1 MTNENASKR
10 AAGTNGSG
18 TNGGSNGYNGRN
30 GAAGA
35 SPWLAPSDPGP
46 DERLANIRL
55 RARIVG
61 AGFIALFF
69 CAAVIWYMA
78 GAESALIVLMLGAM
92 ALFAA
97 AMFLFQDLLRE
108 DSKKAKRIRDRDARY
123 RQTLALLPEGV
134 VILGE
139 GRRIEWVNEQAT
151 VHMGVRQ
158 EDAGKP
164 FFDVVTDRDF
174 ERWLS
179 EGDFAS
185 RFMLEQPGG
194 SRIFEVAVVAPD
206 ARHTLIVTHDV
217 TERRRIDDM
226 RRDFVANV
234 SHELRTPLTVISG
247 FLETEVEQPGAPSAL
262 LMHHRQLMVEQTRR
276 MKRLLEDLL
285 MLSGLENADEPGSDE
300 PAVIAMPKLVEDVVR
315 EGKALSNGR
324 HEITMEVED
333 VSLIGQPEEI
343 RSAAMNLVSNAV
355 RYTPDGGSIHV
366 VWRRQGTGAIFSVRD
381 TGIGIATKHI
391 PRLTERFFRVDK
403 GRSRATGGTGLGLA
417 IVKHILR
424 RNGGE
429 LGIESE
435 LGKGS
440 TFSMR
445 FPESRIFRPIG

>member
-1 MTNENASKR
+1 MTNEHVTSTKDAQALATTGAVGMASMG
-10 AAGTNGSG
+10 GTESRSLND
-18 TNGGSNGYNGRN
+18 
-30 GAAGA
+30 
-35 SPWLAPSDPGP
+35 LGP
-46 DERLANIRL
+46 DERLRNIRL
-55 RARIVG
+55 RARVVL
-61 AGFIALFF
+61 AGFIALFVLAGF
-69 CAAVIWYMA
+69 IWYFGTAETAMCVLAVGSAVI
-78 GAESALIVLMLGAM
+78 
-92 ALFAA
+92 FASST
-97 AMFLFQDLLRE
+97 FLFRDLLRE
-108 DSKKAKRIRDRDARY
+108 DSKKAKRIRDRDVRY

-151 VHMGVRQ
+151 VHLGVRG
-158 EDAGKP
+158 EDVGKY
-164 FFDVVTDRDF
+164 FFDVVVDSDF
-174 ERWLS
+174 ERRLL
-179 EGDFAS
+179 EGDFQE
-185 RFMLEQPGG
+185 RFMLEPPNGG
-194 SRIFEVAVVAPD
+194 RILEVAVVAPD
-206 ARHTLIVTHDV
+206 LRHTLIVTHDV

-247 FLETEVEQPGAPSAL
+247 FLETEVEKPDAPAEL
-262 LMHHRQLMVEQTRR
+262 LLHHRRLMVEQTRR

-285 MLSGLENADEPGSDE
+285 ILSGLENSDEPGADEPV
-300 PAVIAMPKLVEDVVR
+300 VIAMPKLVEDVVR
-315 EGKALSNGR
+315 EGRALSNGR
-324 HEITMEVED
+324 HDIDVEVED

-355 RYTPDGGSIHV
+355 RYTPEGGSIHV
-366 VWRRQGTGAIFSVRD
+366 AWRRAGTGAVFSVRD
-381 TGIGIATKHI
+381 TGIGIAAKHI

-429 LGIESE
+429 LEIQSE

-445 FPESRIFRPIG
+445 FPESRVFRPLG

>member
-1 MTNENASKR
+1 M
-10 AAGTNGSG
+10 
-18 TNGGSNGYNGRN
+18 
-30 GAAGA
+30 
-35 SPWLAPSDPGP
+35 
-46 DERLANIRL
+46 
-55 RARIVG
+55 
-61 AGFIALFF
+61 
-69 CAAVIWYMA
+69 
-78 GAESALIVLMLGAM
+78 
-92 ALFAA
+92 
-97 AMFLFQDLLRE
+97 
-108 DSKKAKRIRDRDARY
+108 
-123 RQTLALLPEGV
+123 
-134 VILGE
+134 ILGE

-381 TGIGIATKHI
+381 TGIGIAAKHI